1 MMLAAAW
8 KLICE
13 MALAS
18 YWAVVRRNSVDVGHG
33 NDVDL
38 EVHVDLPTAASRH
51 RLCTSV
57 ALMAAS
63 WGCVACMALSFQK
76 EDLNWSSYW

>member
-1 MMLAAAW
+1 MLAAAW

-33 NDVDL
+33 DDVDL
-38 EVHVDLPTAASRH
+38 EVHVDLPDGRVAAPAVYFGGGH
-51 RLCTSV
+51 GCLLGLCC
-57 ALMAAS
+57 LY
-63 WGCVACMALSFQK
+63 ALSFQK